1 MQISILSRAAASAFA
16 VTAILS
22 TVASAATV
30 VAPNANTATLGSGQ
44 TNNPL
49 GNERASGGGRYQ
61 QVYDAG
67 QFSGF
72 AASESINKIAFR
84 AKQPLFGTFINNSVT
99 VSNVQIQLST
109 TTRSAAF
116 GAANYISGQ
125 FADNIGADVTTVY
138 SGSLTLTTPTSGTTA
153 FGYVINLQTPFTYNK
168 AGGNLLL
175 DFIIPDNASVTDNGT
190 IGYAQ
195 LDTVTDNLTT
205 SDGVASAF
213 GATGSGTIGAN
224 STTGLVTQFSTVIP
238 EPTSLA
244 ALSLASMVLVRR
256 RM

>member
-1 MQISILSRAAASAFA
+1 MSRYTLAGF
-16 VTAILS
+16 TALAITS
-22 TVASAATV
+22 VAASAATV
-30 VAPNANTATLGSGQ
+30 AVPNANAATLGNGQ
-44 TNNPL
+44 SNNPL

-67 QFSGF
+67 QFSSFG
-72 AASESINKIAFR
+72 ASESINQIAFR
-84 AKQPLFGTFINNSVT
+84 AKQPLFGAFINNSVT

-109 TTRSAAF
+109 TSKSAAF
-116 GAANYISGQ
+116 NDANYISNQ
-125 FADNIGADVTTVY
+125 FANNIGADVKTVY
-138 SGSLTLTTPTSGTTA
+138 SGSLTLTTPTSGTSL
-153 FGYVINLQTPFTYNK
+153 FGYVINLQTPFTYSK
-168 AGGNLLL
+168 ASGNLLL

-195 LDTVTDNLTT
+195 LDTVTDNLAT

-224 STTGLVTQFSTVIP
+224 STTGLVTQFMTVVP

-244 ALSLASMVLVRR
+244 AMATGLIAAARR
-256 RM
+256 RRAK